1 MDELRIEEGCVVGAD
16 LRVPLFAAPPRPSS
30 PRVTLFGVVVPGVAV
45 GVVEEAVQIAAEIAA
60 GALTGG

>member
-1 MDELRIEEGCVVGAD
+1 MNCASRKGASSAAVSVC
-16 LRVPLFAAPPRPSS
+16 RVFSAPPRSSS

-60 GALTGG
+60 ASG